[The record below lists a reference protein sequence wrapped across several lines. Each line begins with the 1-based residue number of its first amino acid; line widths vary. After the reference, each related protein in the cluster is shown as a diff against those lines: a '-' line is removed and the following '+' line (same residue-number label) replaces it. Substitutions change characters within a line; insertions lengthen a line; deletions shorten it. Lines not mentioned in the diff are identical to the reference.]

1 MPLSCILVLTKWNS
15 VQKSHLAA
23 GVAPMRCR
31 CSTSQGER
39 TVSPRVSIY
48 NRNMHDVV
56 VYSRQGCH
64 LCDVVKETLRKLQD
78 KADYRWREV
87 DIDAD
92 RELQQKYNDEVP
104 VVLING
110 RKAFKYHMSVR
121 DFLRVLAEN
130 QYRWK
135 TRSWNLSISGFRLRG
150 KCRIGEIFSSCVNC
164 RRHFQL
170 LGSLSFMLC
179 GPT

>member
-1 MPLSCILVLTKWNS
+1 MGLQNLFCTPSYLPRSEVPPRRRLGAYE
-15 VQKSHLAA
+15 VQ
-23 GVAPMRCR
+23 VQQ
-31 CSTSQGER
+31 SQGER

-87 DIDAD
+87 DVDAD
-92 RELQQKYNDEVP
+92 RELQQKFNDEVP

-110 RKAFKYHMSVR
+110 RKAFKYHMSAR
-121 DFLRVLAEN
+121 DFLRVLAE
-130 QYRWK
+130 R
-135 TRSWNLSISGFRLRG
+135 
-150 KCRIGEIFSSCVNC
+150 E
-164 RRHFQL
+164 
-170 LGSLSFMLC
+170 
-179 GPT
+179 

>member
-1 MPLSCILVLTKWNS
+1 MSAADTSTPALLVCSQNLFCAPSYPPRKIRGISRLCRHTPILHLVLTKWNS

-110 RKAFKYHMSVR
+110 RKAFKYHMSAR
-121 DFLRVLAEN
+121 DFLRVLAE
-130 QYRWK
+130 R
-135 TRSWNLSISGFRLRG
+135 
-150 KCRIGEIFSSCVNC
+150 E
-164 RRHFQL
+164 
-170 LGSLSFMLC
+170 
-179 GPT
+179 